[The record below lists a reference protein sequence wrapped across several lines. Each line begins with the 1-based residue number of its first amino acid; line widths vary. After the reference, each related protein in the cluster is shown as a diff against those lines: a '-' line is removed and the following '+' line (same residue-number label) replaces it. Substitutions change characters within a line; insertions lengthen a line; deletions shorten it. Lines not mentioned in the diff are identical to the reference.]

1 MEATVELPGAD
12 LLARLP
18 GLVTSHAREVP
29 GAAEAAYPAESI
41 PAKSIPA
48 VRALL
53 GGCRRRARPAPSTCS
68 PKSTAR
74 APAAPP
80 VTGAYPTPPPL
91 AELMADPLSG
101 PDGGYPAGVFDP
113 ACGGGRLL
121 VAAARRV
128 GPRARGFRVERSW

>member
-1 MEATVELPGAD
+1 
-12 LLARLP
+12 
-18 GLVTSHAREVP
+18 VP
-29 GAAEAAYPAESI
+29 AEGAAG
-41 PAKSIPA
+41 A
-48 VRALL
+48 VDVLAQVDGTSP
-53 GGCRRRARPAPSTCS
+53 GGT
-68 PKSTAR
+68 
-74 APAAPP
+74 P

-128 GPRARGFRVERSW
+128 GPRARGLRVERSW